1 MISMPKVQSIRRRRM
16 NGESIASI
24 ARSENVSEPTVRKYL
39 KTGDLSPR
47 PPVKRKHAE
56 SVIDRYV
63 PVIEQWL
70 AEDRCTWRKQRHTA
84 TRIWERLRDEYGAE
98 VSLSTVTR
106 KVAQLRREFAA
117 EREAGYLD
125 LVWHP
130 GEAQADFGEVDV
142 RFRGEVSRMRHFVLD
157 FPYSNVGPAQ
167 LMPGENAECACQAL
181 RDIFEW
187 LGGVPPRIVF
197 DNAAGVGRRMFE
209 RVRLTRLFQSFQ
221 AHYGF
226 EYVFCNAYAGHEK
239 GGVESRVGAVRRKL
253 FVPVPSVWSMP
264 AFNVRLLE
272 RCLAL
277 GDKDHYRKGG
287 RETDLFAED
296 RKALLALPEARF
308 DVVTWKRM
316 KADKYGIV
324 TVEGRHRYAAGPE
337 HAGRELIVGLR
348 AFEVELLDASGAR
361 ITTHPRAYG
370 DNPTSSDDPSL
381 RIGLPWRQARGLA
394 QQPGPRGASRPAA
407 RMARRAGARGPRR
420 GAAHA
425 QAGRTRERMGERGG
439 GDGRDP
445 RDHRRHRPRRRM
457 PGRGPTRR
465 RDRARR
471 LRRARRP
478 DRIRPGVRREEGQR
492 MSQRNEERTDIDRL
506 RARARALFIS
516 QATIDDLLAW
526 ATPRQ
531 LQAVDRLLHTELD
544 NRETSKRARLL
555 RRARFPVPKTLDGY
569 DFTNVKLPDG
579 YARDELLS
587 LDFVGRAQDLVF
599 YGKTGRGKTHL
610 ATALGMSAIDRGMNV
625 RFLPTAELVLQLGRA
640 KREGTLETMLKDI
653 AKADLIILD
662 EFGYVPFDVDG
673 ARLLYQVIAGSYER
687 RSIIFTTN
695 IEFSKWGTIF
705 ADDKLA
711 ASIIDR
717 IVHHGR
723 LIEFTGQSH
732 RISQA
737 LMFGKPQNQ

>member
-1 MISMPKVQSIRRRRM
+1 MRR
-16 NGESIASI
+16 
-24 ARSENVSEPTVRKYL
+24 
-39 KTGDLSPR
+39 
-47 PPVKRKHAE
+47 
-56 SVIDRYV
+56 
-63 PVIEQWL
+63 
-70 AEDRCTWRKQRHTA
+70 
-84 TRIWERLRDEYGAE
+84 
-98 VSLSTVTR
+98 
-106 KVAQLRREFAA
+106 
-117 EREAGYLD
+117 
-125 LVWHP
+125 
-130 GEAQADFGEVDV
+130 
-142 RFRGEVSRMRHFVLD
+142 FVLD
-157 FPYSNVGPAQ
+157 FPYSNVGPSQ

-296 RKALLALPEARF
+296 RKALLALPETRF

-381 RIGLPWRQARGLA
+381 QIGLPWRQARGLA

-478 DRIRPGVRREEGQR
+478 DRIRPGVRREGGQR

-531 LQAVDRLLHTELD
+531 LQAVDRLLRTELD
-544 NRETSKRARLL
+544 NRETAKRARLL

-687 RSIIFTTN
+687 RSIILRHEHRVQQMGHDLRRRQTRRLDHRPHRSPRTTHRVHRTKPPHQPGTHVRQTPKPIKHTRPAHPRPKPKKIPDENRNTNLTKNTLPAVPVSALSLVEHSGRQN
-695 IEFSKWGTIF
+695 I
-705 ADDKLA
+705 
-711 ASIIDR
+711 
-717 IVHHGR
+717 R
-723 LIEFTGQSH
+723 LIYPTST
-732 RISQA
+732 
-737 LMFGKPQNQ
+737 PP